1 MIIELSHLALTY
13 QSAEGETE
21 ALRDVSFGVEEG
33 EFVSL
38 LGPSGCGKSSLLKLM
53 AGLEKPS
60 AGTIRLDG
68 EPIAGCSGKVGYMP
82 QRDALFPWRSVWG
95 NVTLA
100 PELRGEKDG
109 ASHTRLRVLLEQYGL
124 REFADRSPAAL
135 SGGMRQ
141 RVSLIRTLG
150 ASPRLLLLDEP
161 FSALDAQTRLS
172 VGEDIR
178 RIIRSEGLTAVLVTH
193 DIGESV
199 ALSDRV
205 IVLTERPGTV
215 LSRHDLGELKA
226 LPPHERRS
234 HPLYAAIFDRIGK
247 ELGVLG

>member
-1 MIIELSHLALTY
+1 MILELSQLSLVY
-13 QSAEGETE
+13 QSAEGETD

-53 AGLEKPS
+53 AGLEKPT
-60 AGTIRLDG
+60 AGEIRLDG
-68 EPIAGCSGKVGYMP
+68 EPIEGCSGKVGYMP

-95 NVTLA
+95 NVSLA
-100 PELRGEKDG
+100 PELRGEQDG
-109 ASHTRLRVLLEQYGL
+109 GSYERLHGLLAQYGL
-124 REFADRSPAAL
+124 GEFENQSPSAL

-172 VGEDIR
+172 VGEDIQ
-178 RIIRSEGLTAVLVTH
+178 RIIRAEGLTAVLVTH

-215 LSRHDLGELKA
+215 LSVHDAGELKA

-247 ELGVLG
+247 ELRVLV

>member
-1 MIIELSHLALTY
+1 MILELSHLALTY
-13 QSAEGETE
+13 QTTEGETE

-33 EFVSL
+33 EFISL

-53 AGLEKPS
+53 AGLEQPS
-60 AGTIRLDG
+60 TGTIRLDG
-68 EPIAGCSGKVGYMP
+68 EAIAGCSGKVGYMP

-109 ASHTRLRVLLEQYGL
+109 GTYARLHALLAQYGL
-124 REFADRSPAAL
+124 SEFENRSPAAL

-178 RIIRSEGLTAVLVTH
+178 RIIRAEGLTAVLVTH
-193 DIGESV
+193 DIGESI

-205 IVLTERPGTV
+205 IVLTERPGRI
-215 LSRHDLGELKA
+215 LSQHDLGELKA

-234 HPLYAAIFDRIGK
+234 HPLYAAFFDRIGK